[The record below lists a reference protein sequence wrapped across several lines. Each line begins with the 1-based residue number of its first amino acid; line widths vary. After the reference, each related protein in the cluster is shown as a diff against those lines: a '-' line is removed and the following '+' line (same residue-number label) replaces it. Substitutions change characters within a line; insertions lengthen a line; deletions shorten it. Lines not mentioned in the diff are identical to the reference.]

1 MYRAHEMWDDAYR
14 VVRSNGTN
22 KELTEF
28 ALKWAE
34 GQGSENGTKL
44 LLKLGLLDAA
54 VEFKA

>member
-54 VEFKA
+54 V